1 MTIQGFWTK
10 IYARGDIMK
19 EHIQMIKAE
28 TNANFVNLRT
38 AILTY
43 NREAAVCGSPAWRY
57 VYHTIHSAD
66 KWYFNP
72 EIFTEPEFHEA
83 GMDNPDNPCN
93 QVLSDEELL
102 EYLERVR
109 LKTMDYLDSLTD
121 ELLYERPKK
130 CHYTRLELI
139 LRQFRHI
146 SFHTGMLNGQTT
158 ERTGKFP
165 IYASAD
171 NLDRLSKGLYD
182 EGQI

>member
-1 MTIQGFWTK
+1 
-10 IYARGDIMK
+10 
-19 EHIQMIKAE
+19 
-28 TNANFVNLRT
+28 
-38 AILTY
+38 
-43 NREAAVCGSPAWRY
+43 
-57 VYHTIHSAD
+57 
-66 KWYFNP
+66 
-72 EIFTEPEFHEA
+72 
-83 GMDNPDNPCN
+83 MDNPDNPCN

-109 LKTMDYLDSLTD
+109 PKTMDYLDSLTD

-165 IYASAD
+165 IYVSAD

-182 EGQI
+182 EGQT